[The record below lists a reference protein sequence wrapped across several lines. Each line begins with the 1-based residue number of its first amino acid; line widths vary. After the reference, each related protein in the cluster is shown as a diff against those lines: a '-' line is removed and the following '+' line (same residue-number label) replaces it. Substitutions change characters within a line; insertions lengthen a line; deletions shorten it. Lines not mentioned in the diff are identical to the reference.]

1 MNEKLRGHFLKIG
14 PKNFVLGTVFVLI
27 ILDFLSLYNL
37 KLNFEQSG
45 LYNNIVL
52 LTIERMQIKQS
63 ELAPETLTEMA
74 GLIHKT
80 MDFAFLLILINNLFF
95 YFFYLRK
102 KLWAQGYIL
111 FYTMT
116 AAIFSLL
123 MIFDNHTGI
132 GWTIFN
138 VLTIPIY
145 LYLFFGV
152 KLLKEETTLAPKK
165 KGR

>member
-1 MNEKLRGHFLKIG
+1 MNEKLRAHFLKIG
-14 PKNFVLGTVFVLI
+14 PKNFVLGTVILLVV
-27 ILDFLSLYNL
+27 LDFLSLYNL
-37 KLNFEQSG
+37 KLNFENSG

-52 LTIERMQIKQS
+52 LTMERMKIKQS
-63 ELAPETLTEMA
+63 ELAPETLIEMA

-80 MDFAFLLILINNLFF
+80 MDFGFLLIILNNLFF

-102 KLWAQGYIL
+102 KLWAQNYVL
-111 FYTMT
+111 FYTLT

-138 VLTIPIY
+138 FLTIPIY

-152 KLLKEETTLAPKK
+152 KLLKEETTLVPKK